1 MNSFTSEPV
10 GRPVVGMDFDEIG
23 EIAAPIPSEYRD
35 AFAQLATQGKLPGQD
50 VELRFVPIHDLQRR
64 RVTTFFCS
72 PVFCVEDA
80 SLIYGY
86 RAFQGIGSR
95 ELPFIDRA
103 ILAHAVKFARKLANA
118 GTVAAIGTSVNYA
131 TLASP
136 RGREVY
142 QKALCAA
149 GVSDCPFLM
158 LKVEDVPAGTSAAEL
173 AETVNLLRPYVK
185 RIFVHV
191 PDTET
196 ALHSANYLGA
206 SGLVLSLPP
215 RPSRMM
221 IMGAAKWLLNEC
233 TVQEAHSCID
243 VIDDDETLELI
254 RAAGIRFGAGPVFGS
269 REFRGD
275 AHPSAVEYYMA
286 EIARSSARDGAPPAH
301 DETRGA

>member
-1 MNSFTSEPV
+1 MNSFTPEPV
-10 GRPVVGMDFDEIG
+10 GQPVVGMDFDEISK
-23 EIAAPIPSEYRD
+23 IATPIPPESRD
-35 AFAQLATQGKLPGQD
+35 AFAQLATQGRLPGQD

-64 RVTTFFCS
+64 RVATFFCS
-72 PVFCVEDA
+72 PVFCVEDV

-118 GTVAAIGTSVNYA
+118 GTVAAIGTSVNFV
-131 TLASP
+131 TLSSP
-136 RGREVY
+136 GGRDLY
-142 QKALCAA
+142 QRALCAA
-149 GVSDCPFLM
+149 GVSDCPFLV
-158 LKVEDVPAGTSAAEL
+158 LKIEDVPAGTSAAEL
-173 AETVNLLRPYVK
+173 GEIVNFLRPYVK

-221 IMGAAKWLLNEC
+221 IMGAAKWLLREC
-233 TVQEAHSCID
+233 TVQTAHSCID

-275 AHPSAVEYYMA
+275 AHPSAIEYYMA
-286 EIARSSARDGAPPAH
+286 ETARSAARAGAAPAPY
-301 DETRGA
+301 EARGA